1 VKIRSSRKVGR
12 GALGERE
19 MIENDTFNMKGE
31 LAQAINKLVEEVQ
44 DGLRHGFF
52 EYGVTCELLKDR
64 KRRLTIKAGKSHQF
78 IIREEDLR

>member
-1 VKIRSSRKVGR
+1 
-12 GALGERE
+12 
-19 MIENDTFNMKGE
+19 MIEKQTSDMKSA
-31 LAQAINKLVEEVQ
+31 LAEGIDKLVEEIQ

-52 EYGVTCELLKDR
+52 EYGVTCELMKDR